1 MFTEKGYITYS
12 TKNKPDKTIVRD
24 VLKISYRGNLTVL
37 YLSHDNKTTLDTFM
51 YEPKYDKWFVP
62 GRKDKY
68 GECKWKEFEGKV
80 FEVSFWIGYKNNIE

>member
-1 MFTEKGYITYS
+1 MFTKKGCITYS
-12 TKNKPDKTIVRD
+12 TKNKPDKIIVRD
-24 VLKISYRGNLTVL
+24 VLDVSDKYYSNIL
-37 YLSHDNKTTLDTFM
+37 YLIPDNKTTLDKFM

-80 FEVSFWIGYKNNIE
+80 FEVSFWIGYKNN